1 MFLRTI
7 IVISCVL
14 PTVGEPCKDHVE
26 KTCCKTT
33 TVCVTRCVKKRERKV
48 LQKVKQRVQCR
59 KACRCCDVACKAEE
73 PKKAVKPC
81 DDCKKTTA
89 AKSVIEQ
96 IPYEIKESASIQSA
110 EDLIIVP
117 LEQNVKISAGQE
129 VSAAVQPAAALRG
142 PLALVSEAAVR
153 ITVGNVCGSGTVV
166 GRNDQG
172 KSIILTNA
180 HVAGTKRGREVKVQ
194 RWGMNGTSERGTA
207 KIIAAGYK
215 RGASLDYAL
224 LECNGDFAADVTPI
238 PLAQRYPDT
247 TNSITSTGCPRCE
260 WPSMQVLKLINDQG
274 QVLSWKPEAI
284 SGRSG
289 SSVIEHTQEGPRVV
303 GLLTWA
309 GNGNGLGQSTLLVL
323 DALYGTL
330 PRSLESLPEGVQEIA
345 FIQEEDN
352 KELVED
358 IVVQETS
365 SAEETDEEVAQRKGL
380 FRNRDNSDDGDS
392 YPGPIRRGLDFIRR
406 VIITAVLCLVAFAA
420 GYLFGRMK

>member
-7 IVISCVL
+7 IVISCCL
-14 PTVGEPCKDHVE
+14 PTVGEPCKDRVE
-26 KTCCKTT
+26 KTCCTTT

-48 LQKVKQRVQCR
+48 LQKVKERVQCR
-59 KACRCCDVACKAEE
+59 KACRCCDNPCKVDA
-73 PKKAVKPC
+73 PKKAAKPC
-81 DDCKKTTA
+81 DNCKTPTA

-96 IPYEIKESASIQSA
+96 IPYQIKESASIQNV
-110 EDLIIVP
+110 EDLILVP
-117 LEQNVKISAGQE
+117 LEQNVKINAGQE

-142 PLALVSEAAVR
+142 PLALISEAAVR
-153 ITVGNVCGSGTVV
+153 VTVGNVCGSGTVV

-180 HVAGTKRGREVKVQ
+180 HVAGTKRGRVVKVQ
-194 RWGMNGTSERGTA
+194 RWTMDGTSERGTA

-215 RGASLDYAL
+215 RGASLDFAL
-224 LECNGDFAADVTPI
+224 LECEGDFAADVTPI

-247 TNSITSTGCPRCE
+247 SNTITSTGCPRCE

-274 QVLSWKPEAI
+274 QVLSWQPEAI

-289 SSVIEHTQEGPRVV
+289 SSVVEHTKDGPRVV

-345 FIQEEDN
+345 FVQDTDN
-352 KELVED
+352 KELVDD
-358 IVVQETS
+358 IVV
-365 SAEETDEEVAQRKGL
+365 EEASEEISDEEVAQRKGL